1 MKETKVQVLLLSNHS
16 QNYHRVANCVMV
28 SKIITAESRGA
39 IRAFLALRWSSTVIR
54 KHFLDK
60 GQVIS
65 KSFINSL
72 RQDNTEKPKEKDKV
86 GKRGPKPK
94 LTGVRLA
101 AFKRRIQRLNPPTQ
115 RSLALEFN
123 ISQTLVRKYIT
134 RLGF

>member
-1 MKETKVQVLLLSNHS
+1 MGFFHVFF
-16 QNYHRVANCVMV
+16 CVMV
-28 SKIITAESRGA
+28 SKIITAETRGA
-39 IRAFLALRWSSTVIR
+39 IRAFLVLRWSSTIIR

-101 AFKRRIQRLNPPTQ
+101 AFKRRI
-115 RSLALEFN
+115 
-123 ISQTLVRKYIT
+123 
-134 RLGF
+134 